1 MTYVDLSDVTILGR
15 WEVVKK
21 GEQSSG
27 LMILINT
34 FLFRNMIFRK
44 QVLQM
49 PTTPKN
55 ALCHLDGMLRAD

>member
-1 MTYVDLSDVTILGR
+1 MTYIDLSDVTILGR

-27 LMILINT
+27 LMVLVNT

-44 QVLQM
+44 QVL
-49 PTTPKN
+49 
-55 ALCHLDGMLRAD
+55 